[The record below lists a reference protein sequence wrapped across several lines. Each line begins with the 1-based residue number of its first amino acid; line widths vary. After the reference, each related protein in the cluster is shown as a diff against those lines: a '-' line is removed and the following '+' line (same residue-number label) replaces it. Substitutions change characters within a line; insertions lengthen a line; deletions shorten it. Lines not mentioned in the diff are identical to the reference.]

1 MAVFNLSVVLTTSG
15 ASVTGPTVS
24 VGDSITLTA
33 TASGQSGNADAFN
46 PSNCTGQQVT
56 LGTAKALAI
65 TSFSGSSYSIG
76 YLHINEITTSYSVTI
91 TGTVGTAT
99 DNTPNAFDVPDV
111 PNATP
116 SALTY
121 SIPQTI
127 TGMDAGTACSI
138 SGYGSPQL
146 QVAGGS
152 NPWVTSSTISP
163 GQTINVRLTASNL
176 FSTPLTATL
185 TIGTVTDTIT
195 VTTTAEPSGG
205 TGGEISGGTS
215 AYGIK
220 VYDTNGATSV
230 LSPATRY
237 MTRLTGP
244 TSVSVPPNGGSV
256 LIPCN
261 MAGLTSSNSTLIVVE
276 IGTADYSITLESTG
290 FRFTNNSTGTFNN
303 KLYAVRF

>member
-1 MAVFNLSVVLTTSG
+1 MTVFNYSVVLTNGGGSI
-15 ASVTGPTVS
+15 AGPNVAP
-24 VGDSITLTA
+24 GDSITLTA
-33 TASGQSGNADAFN
+33 TAPGWYGTASATN
-46 PSNCTGQQVT
+46 PINCVGIDVT
-56 LGTAKALAI
+56 LGVATPNAI
-65 TSFSGSSYSIG
+65 AVFSGSSYSIG
-76 YLHINEITTSYSVTI
+76 YVYATDDTQFFTASI
-91 TGTVGTAT
+91 TGTVGTAP

-111 PNATP
+111 PNAVP
-116 SALTY
+116 NALTY

-195 VTTTAEPSGG
+195 VTTAAEPSGG

-230 LSPATRY
+230 LSPGTRY

-276 IGTADYSITLESTG
+276 IGTADYSITLESNG